1 MTPGRVPAFARQ
13 SPLTRAVFAYVQ
25 ELYRGQRREVDGAS
39 FTVHPVEVASLLY
52 SAGAPDHVV
61 AAGVLHDVI
70 EDSAASA
77 AGLRLRVGDQV
88 TELVLAVSE
97 DELIADFAARKA
109 ALRDQVAA
117 AGKDALFLSAA
128 DKISKVRELRIAAQH
143 GGGTDATRAR
153 RLEHYERCLELLSD
167 LQPQAPLVQRL
178 RVELD
183 ELRSETARPARSI
196 AAG

>member
-1 MTPGRVPAFARQ
+1 
-13 SPLTRAVFAYVQ
+13 VFAYVQ

-52 SAGAPDHVV
+52 SAVAPDHVV

-117 AGKDALFLSAA
+117 AGQDALFLSAA

-196 AAG
+196 AAE